1 MIQVITFSI
10 AIKRMSEILL
20 YKGHQCINKLNEAHD
35 NVQAEMRKLDQNSA
49 AAFEDI
55 NRTFQEIINVVDR
68 RRQELL
74 GCAKKIR
81 EDKRS
86 VLEDQLR
93 LIESEKEKVES
104 ETNTL
109 QFECESQVK
118 NITRKINDLGEKIDS
133 VSTLLEPKENCFIR
147 YEHLHNMVESIQSSL
162 NEFGSIRTS
171 RTFPPLCEASIGGKC
186 CAHLQ
191 STAIITTFDYNG
203 LPQRFGGDPV
213 AADLRHTDGTIVTVR
228 VTDLRDGKYE
238 ARFTVPK
245 AGMYSLRVAIFG
257 RPIKTFPVTFEAS
270 DNINPLCIYGAKG
283 NDCHQFNQPVGLTVS
298 PTDGRV
304 YILDT
309 GNGRIK
315 VLDQSDTNNS
325 PFTFITHIESVHGLD
340 NKSTTGIVLSEDHST
355 LLFSNW
361 RNKNITEITL
371 QGDLIRHFSHEDFIE
386 PTLMAVNSKGEIL
399 VADNGAKSLFIFYP
413 SGKLR
418 TKIQSFVATSGH
430 SRRPST
436 SSVSSFASTT
446 SLVPGTLT
454 RDGQVMPV
462 KKVEPVKS
470 PSIISALTIGPND
483 DIIVADSVI
492 QILAS
497 YSGNLIRE
505 ICCADGNNKSS
516 CGRYGGVAADM
527 RGHLLAT
534 RIEKAKS
541 YIQVFDYPSGQIK
554 FVINS
559 SEARLRRPTSLATT
573 NDDHVIVVDLGNDC
587 IKKYR
592 YV

>member
-1 MIQVITFSI
+1 MDQVITFSI

-20 YKGHQCINKLNEAHD
+20 YKGHQCINKLNEARD
-35 NVQAEMRKLDQNSA
+35 NVQAEMMKLDQNSA
-49 AAFEDI
+49 TAFEDI

-93 LIESEKEKVES
+93 LIDDEKEKVEN
-104 ETNTL
+104 EMDTP
-109 QFECESQVK
+109 QFQVESQVK

-133 VSTLLEPKENCFIR
+133 VSLMLQPKENCFIR
-147 YEHLHNMVESIQSSL
+147 YEHLHNMVESIQTSL

-171 RTFPPLCEASIGGKC
+171 RTFPPLCEASLSGKC
-186 CAHLQ
+186 CAYLQ
-191 STAIITTFDYNG
+191 STATITTYDYNG

-213 AADLRHTDGTIVTVR
+213 AADLRHSSGTVVTVR
-228 VTDLRDGKYE
+228 ITDLRDGKYE
-238 ARFTVPK
+238 AHFTVPT

-283 NDCHQFNQPVGLTVS
+283 NDLHQFNQPVGVTVS
-298 PTDGRV
+298 PKDGRV

-309 GNGRIK
+309 GNARIK

-325 PFTFITHIESVHGLD
+325 PFSFIKHIEGVHGLE
-340 NKSTTGIVLSEDHST
+340 NRSSTGIVLSSDYSS

-361 RNKNITEITL
+361 RNKSITEISFE
-371 QGDLIRHFSHEDFIE
+371 GDLVHQFSHEELIE
-386 PTLMAVNSKGEIL
+386 PTLMAINSKGEIL
-399 VADNGAKSLFIFYP
+399 VADNGAQSIFIFHS

-418 TKIQSFVATSGH
+418 TKVQFSSLKSKATVGH
-430 SRRPST
+430 SRKPST
-436 SSVSSFASTT
+436 SSSISSFSSIQQP
-446 SLVPGTLT
+446 SLTNNN
-454 RDGQVMPV
+454 Q
-462 KKVEPVKS
+462 KKSDRPAVSV
-470 PSIISALTIGPND
+470 ISALAVGPND
-483 DIIVADSVI
+483 DVIVADSVI

-497 YSGNLIRE
+497 YSGDLIRE
-505 ICCADGNNKSS
+505 IGTDTRNSGK
-516 CGRYGGVAADM
+516 YGGITADM

-534 RIEKAKS
+534 RIEKTRS
-541 YIQVFDYPSGQIK
+541 YIQVLDYSSGQLK

-559 SEARLRRPTSLATT
+559 SEARLRRPTSLATA

-587 IKKYR
+587 IKKFR
-592 YV
+592 YI